1 MRRKLLC
8 FVMFSV
14 FLLMSASSLLAYSI
28 FIFDNFSGTQYATVG
43 KTFSLDF
50 EASVYGTYARSWT
63 LSGYVPGLTFWSRGE
78 VAQLSGVPTVPGYY
92 SLTVKVY
99 GADGNLDGTA
109 FSIIVREDKPE
120 ITGTLDEGLVGEEY
134 SSSLKASDGTAPYTW
149 AITSGDLPPGLGL
162 SVLGDKAE
170 LKGIPTKGGTYS
182 FELTV
187 SDSAGKTE
195 TKQFTLLIRPV
206 LIEGTLGD
214 GLTAE
219 EYSGDLSVK
228 GGIAPFLW
236 EVCEGAMPP
245 GLSVISSGDSAKIS
259 GTPPLES
266 EGTYKFTLRVTDSQG
281 GRDEKQF
288 AVAVNTLSME
298 GKFDDGTAWGS
309 YDSYVTLSNG
319 NAPYTWEFLGG
330 CIPAGLSLDF
340 SGDKAILSG
349 VPISGD
355 KYSFMLGATDSK
367 GRTAEKV
374 FSAAISGNN
383 HVCFN
388 GEFERMHI
396 YEYSFVSHR
405 LIYESYSSS
414 VKINGGKPPFTVSLI
429 AGQLP
434 PGLTLRENSM
444 SSSSIVISGTPNSY
458 IDEYCEYC
466 FILEVVDAD
475 GRKARKLFSIGVG
488 SLTRYNSEAE
498 ADYTNPEISAGFGT
512 AAEGTAHSS
521 TMTASEGVPPY
532 TWSILGDEMPSWAAV
547 SASGSDNEN
556 ANIAWT
562 APKGGQCYSFTLQV
576 TDSEGRTNVRDFIV
590 QSFGGPVITGKF
602 PAGIIGKTYSAP
614 VRVYSGKINT
624 DCLYTGTLPAGL
636 ALTASGDNLILSGTP
651 SQAGQ
656 FKFNIK
662 ASNSA
667 GEDSKDFTV
676 DIASA
681 PEISPAELGTI
692 TAGKPYTYQL
702 AASGTAPVLWNCGKG
717 LPEGLILMTSGII
730 SGSPAAEGNYTF
742 TVTASNIAG
751 ADSKDFTLNVVALPG
766 ISELSPDS
774 AVAGREYT
782 CQITASGT
790 TPITFS
796 CGGGLPEGLTF
807 SEDGLLSGTPVK
819 DGIYTFTVTAS
830 NTAGAVSKDF
840 TLSVFAL
847 PEIST
852 ASLDNTFAGQAYT
865 FQFEASGTTPII
877 WTCTGDIPAGLTFSE
892 AGLLSGTPEKIGNY
906 TFSVT
911 ASNDVGIDTREF
923 TLSISEMPVKPDISA
938 SNLGSATK
946 GQPYAFQ
953 FEASGTAPITWTYE
967 GSLPQGLALSALGLL
982 YGTPTKGGNYTITVK
997 ALNSVGDD
1005 TKSFTLNILVPPE
1018 ISDAKPG
1025 AATEGQPYTFQF
1037 SASGTD
1043 TITWTHT
1050 GDLPEG
1056 LTFSNAGLLSGTPAK
1071 AGNYTFTVT
1080 ASNTAGTDTKE
1091 FSLNVAEKQE
1101 QPEITTDS
1109 ITNAITNQAYSL
1121 QLTATGTA
1129 PLTWTHKGN
1138 LPKGLTLDSSGVIS
1152 GTPTKAGKYT
1162 FTVTAS
1168 NTYGESSKKFTLQ
1181 VLDSV
1186 SISTASLKAGTIGK
1200 SYSVTIKA
1208 KGSKTITWNAEGLPD
1223 GLSINEKGKISGK
1236 PTAHGDF
1243 TVKITATNPAG
1254 SVTESLQ
1261 LEIKGIA
1268 PKISGSLTKATLN
1281 ESYSSALKVT
1291 GSAPLTLSI
1300 AGNLP
1305 EGLTFDTSTGIISG
1319 IPTSYQ
1325 KSGYKLVI
1333 TASNDA
1339 GIKSKKVTLM
1349 VKGTAPKITTAKL
1362 PEATV
1367 NQSYSFTLSTTGS
1380 EPITF
1385 TADNLPEGLTL
1396 SNGVISGK
1404 PTEAAKSFRITVY
1417 AENPVKTV
1425 RKSFTLKINDDKDD
1439 TKLPVAVSSNENT
1452 NAALT
1457 DEVFAGAI
1465 AGEYI
1470 FPLGEISCDVP
1481 GMYDFSLELP
1491 DYVPEDSELVYAANS
1506 ESPSDDDDIAEF
1518 FDDTGEEIS
1527 AVPASRKIII
1537 SIWLNEGVIYKPV
1550 IVVKK

>member
-1 MRRKLLC
+1 MD
-8 FVMFSV
+8 
-14 FLLMSASSLLAYSI
+14 Y
-28 FIFDNFSGTQYATVG
+28 Y
-43 KTFSLDF
+43 
-50 EASVYGTYARSWT
+50 TYWANYKDTKYTYRYWEYKENIY
-63 LSGYVPGLTFWSRGE
+63 LSG
-78 VAQLSGVPTVPGYY
+78 
-92 SLTVKVY
+92 
-99 GADGNLDGTA
+99 
-109 FSIIVREDKPE
+109 
-120 ITGTLDEGLVGEEY
+120 
-134 SSSLKASDGTAPYTW
+134 
-149 AITSGDLPPGLGL
+149 
-162 SVLGDKAE
+162 
-170 LKGIPTKGGTYS
+170 
-182 FELTV
+182 
-187 SDSAGKTE
+187 
-195 TKQFTLLIRPV
+195 
-206 LIEGTLGD
+206 
-214 GLTAE
+214 
-219 EYSGDLSVK
+219 
-228 GGIAPFLW
+228 
-236 EVCEGAMPP
+236 
-245 GLSVISSGDSAKIS
+245 
-259 GTPPLES
+259 
-266 EGTYKFTLRVTDSQG
+266 
-281 GRDEKQF
+281 
-288 AVAVNTLSME
+288 
-298 GKFDDGTAWGS
+298 
-309 YDSYVTLSNG
+309 
-319 NAPYTWEFLGG
+319 
-330 CIPAGLSLDF
+330 
-340 SGDKAILSG
+340 
-349 VPISGD
+349 
-355 KYSFMLGATDSK
+355 
-367 GRTAEKV
+367 
-374 FSAAISGNN
+374 
-383 HVCFN
+383 
-388 GEFERMHI
+388 
-396 YEYSFVSHR
+396 
-405 LIYESYSSS
+405 
-414 VKINGGKPPFTVSLI
+414 
-429 AGQLP
+429 
-434 PGLTLRENSM
+434 
-444 SSSSIVISGTPNSY
+444 
-458 IDEYCEYC
+458 
-466 FILEVVDAD
+466 
-475 GRKARKLFSIGVG
+475 
-488 SLTRYNSEAE
+488 
-498 ADYTNPEISAGFGT
+498 
-512 AAEGTAHSS
+512 
-521 TMTASEGVPPY
+521 GVPPY
-532 TWSILGDEMPSWAAV
+532 TWSLVAGELPPRLEFVWSNTHILSIKGDEYREYAPSGKRYYFILKAV
-547 SASGSDNEN
+547 DSLGTSVRKKFEILKSGYSDGPYPDLDAVADYTDPVISGDFSDGYAGAEYSSAVTAFEGIPPYTWSLASGEILPSGLKLTASDLETGTGSGMTGKY
-556 ANIAWT
+556 AHVSGT
-562 APKGGQCYSFTLQV
+562 HSEGGFSYTFRLKV
-576 TDSEGRTNVRDFIV
+576 TDSEGNTNTKAFLVNFF
-590 QSFGGPVITGKF
+590 QKPTITGKF
-602 PAGIIGKTYSAP
+602 PAGIAGKTYSENIMSYGGIDSP
-614 VRVYSGKINT
+614 EWSLVS
-624 DCLYTGTLPAGL
+624 GTLPAGL

-662 ASNSA
+662 AYNSA

-676 DIASA
+676 DIASV

-702 AASGTAPVLWNCGKG
+702 KASGTAPVLWNCGEG

-742 TVTASNIAG
+742 TVTASNSAG
-751 ADSKDFTLNVVALPG
+751 ADSKDFTLNVVALPE

-796 CGGGLPEGLTF
+796 CGGGLSEGLTF

-840 TLSVFAL
+840 TLNVFAL

-865 FQFEASGTTPII
+865 FQFEAAGTAPIT
-877 WTCTGDIPAGLTFSE
+877 WTYTGDIPAGLTFSE

-923 TLSISEMPVKPDISA
+923 TLSVSEMPVKPDISA

-967 GSLPQGLALSALGLL
+967 GSLPQGLALSAFGLL

-1043 TITWTHT
+1043 TITWTYT

-1121 QLTATGTA
+1121 QLTASGTT

-1138 LPKGLTLDSSGVIS
+1138 LPKGLTLDSYGVIS

-1168 NTYGESSKKFTLQ
+1168 NTYGESSQKFTLQ
-1181 VLDSV
+1181 VYDPV
-1186 SISTASLKAGTIGK
+1186 SITTSSLKAGTIGK
-1200 SYSVTIKA
+1200 SYNVTMKA
-1208 KGSKTITWNAEGLPD
+1208 KGSRIITWSAEGLPN
-1223 GLSINEKGKISGK
+1223 GLTINEKGKISGK

-1268 PKISGSLTKATLN
+1268 PKISGTLTKATLN

-1319 IPTSYQ
+1319 IPTSYE

-1339 GIKSKKVTLM
+1339 GEKSRKVTLM

-1404 PTEAAKSFRITVY
+1404 PTEAAKSFRIVIY

-1439 TKLPVAVSSNENT
+1439 TKLPVAMSSNENM
-1452 NAALT
+1452 NPALT

-1491 DYVPEDSELVYAANS
+1491 DYVPEDSELVYIANS

-1527 AVPASRKIII
+1527 AVPESRKITV

-1550 IVVKK
+1550 VVVKK